1 MPGPLLGL
9 SVPPHI
15 QRKRSQDR
23 RNDPLGIS
31 VLHEPDIPRKV
42 DVLFIHGLGGT
53 SIRSWCKSRDPEF
66 LWPKLWLPYEP
77 GLSSA
82 RILTFGY
89 NAHFA
94 STKGSSSQ
102 TIGDFA
108 TDLLFRMKYGDA
120 ETESL
125 GDAPIIVVAHSMGGL
140 VFKRAF
146 IQGSLN
152 KEYQGIIKNIRAVL
166 FLATPHRGSDL
177 AETLNRIL
185 SSSIF
190 GHSSKDYLTELT
202 RNSVTIDE
210 LNESFRHHASKMRI
224 FSFYETLVTSVGPRN
239 MMILDKSS
247 SLLGYPNE
255 TAQPLNANHHDV
267 CKFTD
272 VEDPNYISVR
282 GAMRSVVGSII
293 ANSPGPTEEAFE
305 DSIEDIREYLAVG
318 VTPADDAT
326 ALRVLRK
333 EGTCEEFLTQKDF
346 KQWTEADKSCILWV
360 SAPPGSGKSIQASL
374 VIDHF
379 LEQRATCCYYFFKY
393 GDKSRRSLSH
403 CFRSLALQMA
413 FQIPAVRRTLSEHA
427 KPGMQLDK
435 VDGPTAWRIIFQRML
450 SMVILPSDIYWVVD
464 GLDESESSKAFIE
477 AMSTLGLFEGP
488 IRLLVFSRPLPVINQ
503 AFQKT
508 SKNIPVITHSLQQNI
523 ADIRQVALEEMDY
536 LVSDESFKESTVAEI
551 ARRSNGNFLWA
562 SLVIKRVLRC
572 HRSEDVE
579 RVLDTTP
586 DGMDQLYLRM
596 CEAVSTLEFEED
608 IALSRLLLGW
618 ATYAKRPLTVDE
630 LKEAYPTELGTI
642 MDLRNTASQVGGQFI
657 TIDSNGQLVLV
668 HHTAREYLRKSKE
681 LPFLLESRASHES
694 HLLKCFALLCSRN
707 LRTRINQKRPPHFLE
722 YAATAWAFHLDHIP
736 IESDK
741 ALEIILRF
749 FRGPY
754 TLPWIQYLA
763 GVNKLVEV
771 VKAAKSLTTFAQK
784 RRKFDADQSPL
795 LHRISDLEY
804 LGSWSVDLLRVTA
817 KFGSHL
823 VKDPSLV
830 YRLIPHLCP
839 AGSMIHQKFATKN
852 EAFSV
857 SGLTL
862 SDWDDC
868 LARVTTSPSRAM
880 HVAVSDQYLA
890 VGDDS
895 PAGNITIWRRMIF
908 QRERYFSLNCPIFQI
923 CLSTSGL
930 LLACYSSK
938 YTYIW
943 QVETGT
949 LIVECPNPHRA
960 RAVVMSFG
968 PKDSSLM
975 VATDLRKVH
984 RLMLNDK
991 SSAWVDTDPAL
1002 LEEVNIGEGAFLNA
1016 PSAVAFNSDNTQLAV
1031 GYRGFPLSVW
1041 NIDPPEMVGRIRRRL
1056 KGVQTTTSNTFFGA
1070 MKVTWHPSNNFVL
1083 GIYYDG
1089 NIFKWSPTDDTV
1101 DEVRAVDVDANATPS
1116 EIKCSPNGLVFATG
1130 DVKGSVK
1137 IYDFYGLALIYKLT
1151 SEDIIQ
1157 GLCFSPDSRVFY
1169 DLRGLYC
1176 NVWEPNCLVRLID
1189 DRALDDSDSSGYSG
1203 CDDVWSDTEDA
1214 RSTNFSFAAS
1224 EAHAGGKPAITTIAA
1239 NPSLRL
1245 IIYGNEDGTVE
1256 IYDMDLDFKHVV
1268 AKSTF
1273 AMGVV
1278 QVAWGPTDN
1287 YIAYVTWNGR
1297 VTVKKITVDRE
1308 AKSPKLA
1315 VKQTQVFSEKAAAKR
1330 GAPKQILFN
1339 QTGELLLI
1347 SAREKTQILHIS
1359 TGQIVTEILT
1369 PHTHGVWERHPVDGQ
1384 LLIYMTCSGLHVFAW
1399 SNLDHK
1405 HEILIDS
1412 DPSALAQSQAQLQQ
1426 IFSSRDHDKLLMVI
1440 NNSTSERSWKKT
1452 LSVLDLSI
1460 LRAQTAGDG
1469 VQIIK
1474 PHSITPALLEI
1485 VEQVVGLLPD
1495 GRMIFLDEDLWVCTA
1510 HINGGGDVVT
1520 RHFFIPRD
1528 WVNTAGLALC
1538 QVLSDGTLL
1547 CPCKGELAVIRS
1559 DLASL
1564 W

>member
-1 MPGPLLGL
+1 MWRRRYKQKAEQSLTDDNKPSAGSSESSPPVITPIADRTRKPSDPGFCRRDSVASNLSDVPGPLLGL

-293 ANSPGPTEEAFE
+293 ASSPGPTEEAFE

-346 KQWTEADKSCILWV
+346 KQWTEADKSCILW
-360 SAPPGSGKSIQASL
+360 
-374 VIDHF
+374 
-379 LEQRATCCYYFFKY
+379 
-393 GDKSRRSLSH
+393 
-403 CFRSLALQMA
+403 
-413 FQIPAVRRTLSEHA
+413 
-427 KPGMQLDK
+427 
-435 VDGPTAWRIIFQRML
+435 
-450 SMVILPSDIYWVVD
+450 
-464 GLDESESSKAFIE
+464 
-477 AMSTLGLFEGP
+477 
-488 IRLLVFSRPLPVINQ
+488 
-503 AFQKT
+503 
-508 SKNIPVITHSLQQNI
+508 QNI

-668 HHTAREYLRKSKE
+668 HHTAREYLRN
-681 LPFLLESRASHES
+681 
-694 HLLKCFALLCSRN
+694 RN

-804 LGSWSVDLLRVTA
+804 LGS
-817 KFGSHL
+817 
-823 VKDPSLV
+823 
-830 YRLIPHLCP
+830 C
-839 AGSMIHQKFATKN
+839 
-852 EAFSV
+852 
-857 SGLTL
+857 
-862 SDWDDC
+862 
-868 LARVTTSPSRAM
+868 RAM

-908 QRERYFSLNCPIFQI
+908 QRE
-923 CLSTSGL
+923 
-930 LLACYSSK
+930 SSK

-960 RAVVMSFG
+960 RAVAMSFG

-1016 PSAVAFNSDNTQLAV
+1016 PSAVAFNSDNTQLAI

-1056 KGVQTTTSNTFFGA
+1056 K
-1070 MKVTWHPSNNFVL
+1070 
-1083 GIYYDG
+1083 
-1089 NIFKWSPTDDTV
+1089 V

-1287 YIAYVTWNGR
+1287 HIAYVTWNGR

-1528 WVNTAGLALC
+1528 WVNAAGLALC
-1538 QVLSDGTLL
+1538 QVLPDGTLL